1 MKVSYYLL
9 YALSLAGAL
18 VSCQDEDT
26 LGGSAKNGSGYPISL
41 SGEIDQVMTSR
52 VNDSGFCDGDM
63 MGVYIVD
70 YSGETAGT
78 LKSSGNRGDNMRFTF
93 DETNFKWNS
102 DYEVYFR
109 DGVTPVDIYG
119 YYPYSSP
126 DDVDAYAFTVQ
137 TDQAKAAQGGTL
149 GGYEASDFLWGKA
162 EKIAPTEQVIRLP
175 LKHRMANAR
184 VTLRMGEGFSETDW
198 AGFTKNVLVLNTK
211 VKSNI
216 CLSAGTVEATG
227 EASTTGIIA
236 SRNGDEFRAI
246 VVPQTIAAAVPLF
259 SITVNGI
266 NYTFSKDAAFEYVAG
281 KMHNFTIQVDKKEVT
296 GDYEFTVVSESITA
310 WENDNVSHDAT
321 AREYIVIESEAGK
334 LKEAIKAAGKNYT
347 QLKNLKVTGEID
359 GADFFFMRDSMTN
372 LRALN
377 LKEVKIKQN
386 YNYNEDEI
394 PSAAFNLKK
403 DLAYFV
409 FPDKLKSIGESAFW
423 GVGLVGSLIIPEGVT
438 TIKNDAFRGCNNL
451 TGTLS
456 LPSTLR
462 SIGDGAFD
470 MCSFVGELKL
480 PEDLESIGNYAF
492 SNCESLYG
500 ELKLPHN
507 LKAIGHHAF
516 RYCRGLSGDL
526 EIPQSLTKIPEYV
539 FANCGFNGHLKLYDG
554 IVSIGGYAFF
564 DCYFKGE
571 LVLPKKL
578 ERIES
583 SAFADNNFS
592 GELKLPTSLIS
603 IESGAFSRCTRLT
616 GTLEIPENIQGI
628 SSGAFAQCS
637 SLEKIILPKN
647 LESIGSTTFYGC
659 YYIGSIICQGEIPP
673 TVLSGAFDGVPKDNF
688 TVEVPESA
696 VSTYQTT
703 AGWRDFKR
711 IAAHHELVCR
721 PSAVCA
727 LQTKHTQT
735 LVLNAE
741 GAWSVESKPDWCEL
755 SATSGNKKTELTL
768 TIDEMA
774 AGNDSLVGEIIFKL
788 DDKDYTTR
796 CAVKQYRYQYAED
809 EAVTLQQATKGNNGG
824 INIVILGDGYD
835 AKDISEGT
843 YLTDMKEE
851 IEYFFDIEP
860 YKTYRDYFN
869 VYTGIALSTES
880 GIGTVNTIR
889 YNKFETTF
897 TSGAGLKGDTDA
909 LFEYACKMPS
919 VSKSNLNQTLII
931 VVPNT
936 TEYGGITE
944 MWSDGSAIAFCP
956 KSTDDYPYDS
966 RGLIQHEAGG
976 HGFGKLGDEYIYH
989 NAFIDACTCLCC
1001 EHVGAINSAKSNG
1014 WYDNLSLTGKMDKVP
1029 WSHLIFDSRYSNV
1042 VDIFEGGYMHSRGV
1056 YRSEQN
1062 SCMNNNIP
1070 YYSTISRE
1078 SIVKRIMKYAG
1089 EEYTFEKFAAND
1101 VKTAS
1106 TSRSRAYTPS
1116 APWSRTNSSHQ
1127 HAPIIHQGKP
1137 GFLRK

>member
-281 KMHNFTIQVDKKEVT
+281 KMHNFTIQVDKKEAT

-334 LKEAIKAAGKNYT
+334 LKEAIKAAGKNYA

-359 GADFFFMRDSMTN
+359 ASDFFFMRDSMTN

-394 PSAAFNLKK
+394 PNEALYKK
-403 DLAYFV
+403 KLLTYFV
-409 FPDKLKSIGESAFW
+409 LPDKLKAIGGQAFAET
-423 GVGLVGSLIIPEGVT
+423 GLTGSLIIPEGVT
-438 TIKNDAFRGCNNL
+438 VISWGAFAYCTSL

-456 LPSTLR
+456 LPSTLK
-462 SIGDGAFD
+462 SIGVRAFRDCKFVSELRLPENLEKIGEGAFYY
-470 MCSFVGELKL
+470 CS
-480 PEDLESIGNYAF
+480 N
-492 SNCESLYG
+492 LYG
-500 ELKLPHN
+500 ELRLPYKMKE
-507 LKAIGHHAF
+507 LGESAF
-516 RYCRGLSGDL
+516 ECCEGFTGDL
-526 EIPQSLTKIPEYV
+526 EIPQSLSEIPGSAFYKCS
-539 FANCGFNGHLKLYDG
+539 FRGHLKLHDG
-554 IVSIGGYAFF
+554 IISIGGGCF
-564 DCYFKGE
+564 
-571 LVLPKKL
+571 LPML
-578 ERIES
+578 
-583 SAFADNNFS
+583 
-592 GELKLPTSLIS
+592 L
-603 IESGAFSRCTRLT
+603 
-616 GTLEIPENIQGI
+616 
-628 SSGAFAQCS
+628 
-637 SLEKIILPKN
+637 
-647 LESIGSTTFYGC
+647 
-659 YYIGSIICQGEIPP
+659 
-673 TVLSGAFDGVPKDNF
+673 
-688 TVEVPESA
+688 
-696 VSTYQTT
+696 
-703 AGWRDFKR
+703 
-711 IAAHHELVCR
+711 
-721 PSAVCA
+721 
-727 LQTKHTQT
+727 
-735 LVLNAE
+735 
-741 GAWSVESKPDWCEL
+741 
-755 SATSGNKKTELTL
+755 
-768 TIDEMA
+768 
-774 AGNDSLVGEIIFKL
+774 
-788 DDKDYTTR
+788 
-796 CAVKQYRYQYAED
+796 
-809 EAVTLQQATKGNNGG
+809 
-824 INIVILGDGYD
+824 
-835 AKDISEGT
+835 
-843 YLTDMKEE
+843 
-851 IEYFFDIEP
+851 
-860 YKTYRDYFN
+860 
-869 VYTGIALSTES
+869 
-880 GIGTVNTIR
+880 
-889 YNKFETTF
+889 
-897 TSGAGLKGDTDA
+897 
-909 LFEYACKMPS
+909 
-919 VSKSNLNQTLII
+919 
-931 VVPNT
+931 
-936 TEYGGITE
+936 
-944 MWSDGSAIAFCP
+944 
-956 KSTDDYPYDS
+956 
-966 RGLIQHEAGG
+966 
-976 HGFGKLGDEYIYH
+976 
-989 NAFIDACTCLCC
+989 
-1001 EHVGAINSAKSNG
+1001 
-1014 WYDNLSLTGKMDKVP
+1014 
-1029 WSHLIFDSRYSNV
+1029 
-1042 VDIFEGGYMHSRGV
+1042 
-1056 YRSEQN
+1056 
-1062 SCMNNNIP
+1062 
-1070 YYSTISRE
+1070 
-1078 SIVKRIMKYAG
+1078 
-1089 EEYTFEKFAAND
+1089 
-1101 VKTAS
+1101 
-1106 TSRSRAYTPS
+1106 
-1116 APWSRTNSSHQ
+1116 
-1127 HAPIIHQGKP
+1127 
-1137 GFLRK
+1137 